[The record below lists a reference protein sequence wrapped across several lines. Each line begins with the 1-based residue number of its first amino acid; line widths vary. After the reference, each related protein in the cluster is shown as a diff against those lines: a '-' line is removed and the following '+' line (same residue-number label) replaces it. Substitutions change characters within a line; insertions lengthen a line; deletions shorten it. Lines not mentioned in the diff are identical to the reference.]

1 MVVVTGRSSTHVK
14 ALAKKLVEACKKA
27 NIKNIKEEG
36 KQQGD
41 WLLVDVGDV
50 IVHIFRQE
58 VRNFYEIDKL
68 WQDALLEDE
77 TIVKLER
84 VSV

>member
-14 ALAKKLVEACKKA
+14 ALAKKLIEACKKVG
-27 NIKNIKEEG
+27 IKNIREEG

-50 IVHIFRQE
+50 IIHIFRQE
-58 VRNFYEIDKL
+58 VRDFYEIDKL
-68 WQDALLEDE
+68 WQDTLLEE
-77 TIVKLER
+77 ESIAKMEH